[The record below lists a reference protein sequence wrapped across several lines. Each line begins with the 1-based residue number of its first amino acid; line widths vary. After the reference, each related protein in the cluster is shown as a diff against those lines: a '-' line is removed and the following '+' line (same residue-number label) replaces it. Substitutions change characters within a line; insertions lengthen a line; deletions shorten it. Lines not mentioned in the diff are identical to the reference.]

1 MAVDLSTESI
11 PGWYRGV
18 CVTASVRELAA
29 EVEVEPAARAVTAD
43 IVAESWPEQDDP
55 AFRVALFR
63 SVEGN
68 LTAIFDILAGVQDR
82 DFVPETALE
91 FAEVCAHLGITAAE
105 VERCYRVGMA
115 SLWTRWCDIAWTHAN
130 GQAVPFDELIKG
142 PTLTIHAYV
151 DHVLEAVVARHE
163 QVRHELTRTQRD
175 RRRMLLAQILDG
187 SIDSVPDELE
197 EALGYTL
204 ADTHLALLV
213 ETERMSPP
221 EAEMSLMRR
230 AADARGAILIQHTP
244 NAWVVLLGR
253 SAPFEPE
260 HLSRLRRALSELTF
274 KVAVGDPAAGLAGLR
289 QTRDQAFE
297 AARVQSALGETSRCV
312 WLRDV
317 RLEALL
323 LSDESRARTF
333 LSAELGRLAGGGDA
347 GARLRETL
355 LTWLDTGSHVSA
367 AAILGVHEN
376 TVRNRIRAAEEL
388 LGAPLLGRRTE
399 LQVALRLER
408 VLNACAV
415 AAPEEPEP
423 RPVLAAVA

>member
-1 MAVDLSTESI
+1 MAVDLSATSA
-11 PGWYRGV
+11 PSWYRGV
-18 CVTASVRELAA
+18 CVTASVQELAA
-29 EVEVEPAARAVTAD
+29 EVEVEPAAQAVTAD

-63 SVEGN
+63 SVEAN
-68 LTAIFDILAGVQDR
+68 LTTIFEILAGRQEGDI
-82 DFVPETALE
+82 VPEPALE
-91 FAEVCAHLGITAAE
+91 FAEVCAHLDISAAE

-115 SLWTRWCDIAWTHAN
+115 SLWARWCDIAWTCAS
-130 GQAVPFDELIKG
+130 GSAIPFEELIKG

-151 DHVLEAVVARHE
+151 DHALEAVVARHE
-163 QVRHELTRTQRD
+163 AVRAELTRTQRD
-175 RRRMLLAQILDG
+175 RRRLLLAQVLDG
-187 SIDSVPDELE
+187 SIDSVPEELE
-197 EALGYTL
+197 EALGYSL
-204 ADTHLALLV
+204 AGTHLALLV
-213 ETERMSPP
+213 ETDRMSPP
-221 EAEMSLMRR
+221 EREMAALRR
-230 AADARGAILIQHTP
+230 AADARGSIMLQHTP
-244 NAWVVLLGR
+244 NSWVVLLGR
-253 SAPFEPE
+253 SAPFEAH
-260 HLSRLRRALSELTF
+260 HLARLRRMLTELTF
-274 KVAVGDPAAGLAGLR
+274 AKVAVGDPAPGLCGLR

-297 AARVQSALGETSRCV
+297 AARVQSALGVAGGRVT

-323 LSDESRARTF
+323 LNDEARARTF
-333 LSAELGRLAGGGDA
+333 LTAELGRLAGGGEA

-408 VLNACAV
+408 VLRPSSVEDVPALAV
-415 AAPEEPEP
+415 AA
-423 RPVLAAVA
+423 